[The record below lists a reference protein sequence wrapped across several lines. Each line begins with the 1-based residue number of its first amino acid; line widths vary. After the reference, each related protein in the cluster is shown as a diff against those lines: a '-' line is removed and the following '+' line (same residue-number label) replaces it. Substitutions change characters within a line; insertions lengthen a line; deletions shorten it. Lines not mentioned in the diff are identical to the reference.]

1 MSDGAAVIHIA
12 FDRVAAGVALTRF
25 GLDNDERFATNDS
38 HTRQRE
44 ERALDVLDC

>member
-12 FDRVAAGVALTRF
+12 FDRAAAGVAFARF

-38 HTRQRE
+38 HARESE
-44 ERALDVLDC
+44 ERALDVVDC